1 LTLIVFSQYMNKAYL
16 LIGGNT
22 GQRGQFLQK
31 AVDYLHT
38 LCGNIIKK
46 SSIYETAA
54 WGNTDQSPFLN
65 QALLLQTRFNA
76 TELMTQILQIE
87 EKMGRVRTEK
97 YAPRI
102 IDIDV
107 LLFNKEIIES
117 AFIEVP
123 HPQLVYR
130 RFALLPLQE
139 IAPRIKHP
147 VLKKTITQ
155 LLKECRDQLEVRRS
169 NEL

>member
-22 GQRGQFLQK
+22 GQREQFLQK
-31 AVDYLHT
+31 AVDNLDAI
-38 LCGNIIKK
+38 CGHIIKK
-46 SSIYETAA
+46 SSVYKTAA
-54 WGNTDQSPFLN
+54 WGKTDQSPFLN

-76 TELMTQILQIE
+76 AELMTQILLIE
-87 EKMGRVRTEK
+87 EKMGRTRNEK

-107 LLFNKEIIES
+107 LLFNKEVIES
-117 AFIEVP
+117 TLIQVP
-123 HPQLVYR
+123 HPQLPYR

-139 IAPRIKHP
+139 IAPRYQHP
-147 VLKKTITQ
+147 VLNKTIAQ
-155 LLKECRDQLEVRRS
+155 LLKECPDQLEVRKRY
-169 NEL
+169 EQ